1 MNTTPARRCR
11 VLRLALTATIALG
24 AWSAKA
30 EKVQVWAKGVTA
42 ESGWE
47 NTFQFSNG
55 CWAGCAT
62 DMIDWW
68 QKRIA
73 EKYDYSGIK
82 VWDRE
87 ELIRQYDV
95 NPYFGDGGE
104 YVWRALEWVFT
115 NTIQNVSLYNPGY
128 QYLTNLGYSEF
139 QGRKPIFY
147 VLPCYESDT
156 ADVEKCLEEFVDANG
171 NCIASIRNSS
181 HAYTLYGVEYEVN
194 EQGEK
199 TFLYLYI
206 TDPTPTEYEDSSS
219 PHYKKAMLHQV
230 KLYYHPN
237 YQGRPRIYGSYWI
250 TKDQDGAVTA
260 EQCPVDPFEFT
271 YLRID
276 DELLVDSE
284 GNPSFK
290 LLGGGDGDT
299 PAFDPIRPG
308 VAARFDSQTQADA
321 FVEAF
326 GKDKPSFVTP
336 PDGLPASFKAR
347 YAGLFEA
354 KRRDLGDGKFAV
366 DASLTAEARAA
377 AQKQVDDWRSL
388 DLPQVFST
396 GGGKFA
402 TTPGLYYSALAGET
416 PNDLTVRSTTLA
428 TGETLELTFP
438 KLSTTGFY
446 RVKATVSAE
455 TVHTDL

>member
-11 VLRLALTATIALG
+11 VLRLALMAALALG
-24 AWSAKA
+24 VWGAKA

-73 EKYDYSGIK
+73 EKYDYSDVK
-82 VWDRE
+82 VWGRE
-87 ELIRQYDV
+87 ELIQQYDL

-115 NTIQNVSLYNPGY
+115 NTIQKVSLYNPGY
-128 QYLTNLGYSEF
+128 QYLTNLRYSEF
-139 QGRKPIFY
+139 HDRKPIFY
-147 VLPCYESDT
+147 VLPCYDSDT
-156 ADVEKCLEEFVDANG
+156 ADVQKCLEEFVDANG

-206 TDPTPTEYEDSSS
+206 TDPTPIEYKDPSS
-219 PHYKKAMLHQV
+219 PYYKKPMLHQV

-250 TKDQDGAVTA
+250 TKDQDGAVTT

-276 DELLVDSE
+276 DELLVDGE

-290 LLGGGDGDT
+290 PLGGGGGDT

-308 VAARFDSQTQADA
+308 VAARFASQEEADA
-321 FVEAF
+321 FIAAF
-326 GKDKPSFVTP
+326 GKDRPSFVTP
-336 PDGLPASFKAR
+336 PDGLPASFKSR
-347 YAGLFEA
+347 YAELFEA
-354 KRRDLGDGKFAV
+354 KRRDIDDGKFAV
-366 DASLTAEARAA
+366 AVELTAAA
-377 AQKQVDDWRSL
+377 KEDAQKQVDGLSSL
-388 DLPQVFST
+388 DLLQMFSS
-396 GGGKFA
+396 GGGTFA
-402 TTPGLYYSALAGET
+402 TTPGLYYSVLAGET
-416 PNDLTVRSTTLA
+416 PGELKVKSSTLA
-428 TGETLELTFP
+428 TGESMELAFP
-438 KLSTTGFY
+438 KFSTSGFY
-446 RVKATVSAE
+446 RIKATVSAE
-455 TVHTDL
+455 TVHTEL